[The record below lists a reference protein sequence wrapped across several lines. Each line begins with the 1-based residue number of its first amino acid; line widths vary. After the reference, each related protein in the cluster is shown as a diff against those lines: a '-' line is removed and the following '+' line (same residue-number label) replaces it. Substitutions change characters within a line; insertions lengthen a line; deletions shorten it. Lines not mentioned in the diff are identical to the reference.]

1 MKTKIP
7 LSAIFA
13 ILLFIVGSGS
23 LKLNA
28 QTCDVVLF
36 KNNTGCNII
45 VSYNYSCVSPSFLCA
60 GASNVTI
67 TPGNA
72 IPLTSCG
79 VNCGACTISAT
90 LNFVGT
96 TAVGITVTD
105 ASPNNNYT
113 PIPACSAIGNMYWSG
128 NSVVVE

>member
-1 MKTKIP
+1 MKTKISLP
-7 LSAIFA
+7 AIFA
-13 ILLFIVGSGS
+13 ILLFIAGSGS

-28 QTCDVVLF
+28 QCGSFLF

-45 VSYNYSCVSPSFLCA
+45 VSYNYSCVSPSFVC
-60 GASNVTI
+60 GSGTNQTI

-72 IPLTSCG
+72 ITVPSCG
-79 VNCGACTISAT
+79 VNCGACTVSAT

-105 ASPNNNYT
+105 INPNAIYT

-128 NSVVVE
+128 GSVVVE